1 MGGTI
6 PEEQGGLR
14 LLTAV
19 HETRVEVHSAL
30 ESVTILASIGVEVK
44 SALESVKILASRS
57 ESALS
62 SGERNTSLIENY
74 RT

>member
-14 LLTAV
+14 LLIAV

-30 ESVTILASIGVEVK
+30 ESVTILAS
-44 SALESVKILASRS
+44 RS

-62 SGERNTSLIENY
+62 SGQRNTSLIENY